1 MFHLKLTKD
10 QSVFFFSL
18 HELNKGN
25 QTVFKSA
32 ATIYVLFSVKI
43 IIEKTL
49 NFIDLYVPLSL
60 RFFILKYQIHSSKV
74 FQGKN
79 QKKIR
84 KSTEY
89 IGKTAIFSEEKCH
102 AKKKGV

>member
-49 NFIDLYVPLSL
+49 NLIDLYVPLCL
-60 RFFILKYQIHSSKV
+60 RFFILTKYRFSKE
-74 FQGKN
+74 K
-79 QKKIR
+79 KSEKIR